1 STGAGQ
7 SGGAVGL
14 RLPLAPVGGGSG
26 LGGGPAVTHRS
37 PPSPP
42 FPRCPDSRG
51 RRDAAEPIGI
61 EKSLGKLFLALW
73 FRYHCA
79 GALGAVSWAGRAG
92 LSAVSVL
99 YFARSAELAGLRCE
113 TLSVPREITSLQLW
127 EEIVKVHPRLAVIR
141 DQVVFAVRQEY
152 VLLGDQVLVLQP
164 GDECDM
170 EESEDVPKDFIKLKS
185 EKLSVD
191 EVSELV
197 VSPSCGAV
205 SLFIGTTRNN
215 FKGRKVIHLEYEAY
229 SSMAETEIKKI
240 CRDVRQKWPS
250 VKHIA
255 MYHRVGYSTERVAV
269 MRAAFRLRFLPMDCV
284 KESYY
289 RGMIG
294 SVVPI
299 TEASVI
305 IAVSSPHRT
314 ESLEAVTYC
323 INTLKASVPI
333 WKKVCL
339 GTKSNLGLY

>member
-1 STGAGQ
+1 
-7 SGGAVGL
+7 
-14 RLPLAPVGGGSG
+14 
-26 LGGGPAVTHRS
+26 
-37 PPSPP
+37 
-42 FPRCPDSRG
+42 
-51 RRDAAEPIGI
+51 
-61 EKSLGKLFLALW
+61 
-73 FRYHCA
+73 
-79 GALGAVSWAGRAG
+79 
-92 LSAVSVL
+92 
-99 YFARSAELAGLRCE
+99 
-113 TLSVPREITSLQLW
+113 
-127 EEIVKVHPRLAVIR
+127 
-141 DQVVFAVRQEY
+141 
-152 VLLGDQVLVLQP
+152 
-164 GDECDM
+164 M

-255 MYHRVGYSTERVAV
+255 VHHRLG
-269 MRAAFRLRFLPMDCV
+269 
-284 KESYY
+284 
-289 RGMIG
+289 
-294 SVVPI
+294 VVPI

-305 IAVSSPHRT
+305 IAVSSPHRV

-333 WKKVCL
+333 WKKEIYEDEYSWKENKECFWANSE
-339 GTKSNLGLY
+339 K